1 LLDQLGHRSQGVQ
14 PDSVVGGIRSHG
26 RQDAHRYLRRNAPY
40 REQVISVKDA
50 ILLLDRI
57 LVESVGE
64 ELASLLHL
72 PFPSMLK

>member
-1 LLDQLGHRSQGVQ
+1 
-14 PDSVVGGIRSHG
+14 
-26 RQDAHRYLRRNAPY
+26 
-40 REQVISVKDA
+40 VINVEDA